1 MSVWATADIRS
12 VKHQKRA
19 ALRRLG
25 FWAPTLALAVTL
37 LVIGVPPMRTFV
49 LSIEEAPA
57 VRGERL
63 AAELG
68 CFSCHG
74 PDGSGG
80 VANQK
85 SSTPLVPG
93 FSGERGL
100 VHSKSRYD
108 VKSFILDGAPVWRRQ
123 DPGFVEDAKWAA
135 LRMPAYGEILSED
148 DADDLVAYIWLASQR
163 DTTMPADPL
172 ARRGAEIARE
182 QGCFHCHG
190 PLGVGGRPN
199 PGSLKGY
206 IPGFWGNDF
215 EELVRDDTELR
226 QWIEAGRLERIAEN
240 PIGKRFFERQRV
252 AMPPFG
258 QFLSTEEIE
267 ALMAYVR
274 WLHAE
279 GPRRFSQASA
289 LPSTECHRCDD
300 VGSKRFANRAR
311 AGQEKKG

>member
-1 MSVWATADIRS
+1 MPTTSSPTSGSHRSATRRCRRIRS
-12 VKHQKRA
+12 RA
-19 ALRRLG
+19 A
-25 FWAPTLALAVTL
+25 
-37 LVIGVPPMRTFV
+37 
-49 LSIEEAPA
+49 
-57 VRGERL
+57 
-63 AAELG
+63 
-68 CFSCHG
+68 
-74 PDGSGG
+74 
-80 VANQK
+80 
-85 SSTPLVPG
+85 
-93 FSGERGL
+93 
-100 VHSKSRYD
+100 
-108 VKSFILDGAPVWRRQ
+108 
-123 DPGFVEDAKWAA
+123 
-135 LRMPAYGEILSED
+135 
-148 DADDLVAYIWLASQR
+148 
-163 DTTMPADPL
+163 
-172 ARRGAEIARE
+172 ARRSRASKAAFTATDR
-182 QGCFHCHG
+182 
-190 PLGVGGRPN
+190 
-199 PGSLKGY
+199 SGY